1 MPGIVME
8 MEEEKG
14 TEEDKESKLE
24 EIASPQRSI
33 LEFFKSPTKP
43 DEKPKNLLSYFG
55 KQAPKQ
61 KESTDT
67 VSSKT
72 KTEKANGKVN
82 GFQNGINSKEQNQKV
97 EINISS
103 LNSSISEFEGQ
114 DSLTKIKK
122 TEKKKGTK
130 KSLKAN
136 NEALKE
142 NAESKTKDI
151 SKTKKKNVEKDII
164 EKIQKKEVH
173 KETQKR
179 KKAKDKDEKLSK
191 DKQEK
196 ITDESTKTNK
206 DNARKSEQNEDEN
219 SGISYLD
226 FLKSLEN
233 KSEEKGNEIIT
244 DKTETETMI
253 VNDCK
258 QSETLTG
265 NGVGESEVEAD
276 GDNDKSEEAVAAE
289 DSKHDSSCD
298 ENYPSITSFFTKLS
312 GPAPKQSISTQNS
325 PKTLTT
331 KADIHSEPTPPKIT
345 KGNKSEKTKVC
356 ASAESDSTLNEIEI
370 LSSEVVKVESPAKK
384 RSIKQ
389 KDKPVKSA
397 RKSLNQKLTETV
409 EISDDSITVDATET
423 KEALDRKKAFLQ
435 SDNIQSGS
443 HKTSQATLSFVKGG
457 FQMSSKPS
465 HKTRIRK
472 SVPEEMTCESPLSKS
487 TPVKRGQGR
496 PPSSTI
502 GGEKTPGS
510 TKGRGRPP
518 GSTNKI
524 KKNASDGSKHELS
537 NVSVL
542 EDGVEKSEDT
552 IEVYDDK
559 ATQKRRSLRKK
570 KKYKVDMISIDT
582 KNRTPIRMRLTRCNK
597 SGSST
602 DEASFSLKPKSNIKQ
617 TRAQKLLEKA
627 KKTKAGKSPELK
639 LQIKH
644 AIEKNKKKGSK
655 LKESAAEKRKPV
667 ENKNENS
674 SRRRSSRLSDK
685 FHVSREE
692 SQDDN
697 DDDEIMIIDDDEDN
711 KGKKK
716 KQKDLSTPRKGRKP
730 STPKTPLQN
739 KTTSKG
745 TPKKP
750 SGKLAPIFM
759 KKKAGEKV
767 EEPKKPVLDPEQERQ
782 RREFLMSGVPE
793 ALKKQ
798 TIAASATVIL
808 SDLPPFPAI
817 KHVQQTED
825 IVGKSGIDIWNLA
838 SVQLKIKK
846 CEETD
851 NTGVIQTYWNHGLL
865 EKDKN
870 MCDLSKI
877 KLFKQHSKVEGS
889 LEEPLLKEIQR
900 VSPSYNVDKM
910 YKLLK
915 EKKEDQDA
923 EMTYD
928 IEEQKDSKSK
938 KDESADTGKE
948 VKKKTKRRS
957 LRLKKKDEVMEVIDL
972 GSPEPVIEETSSGDN
987 KQEIAIVVP
996 WTDKYQPTHS
1006 SEIVGNSNNV
1016 KKLKTWLIE
1025 WKHKVDKE
1033 AKKMKKLA
1041 MKESK
1046 NRTKEKE
1053 DDWWADDDSDF
1064 NVDSEGSE
1072 EEEDKLCNTV
1082 MLMGPTG
1089 IGKSTTVYALA
1100 QEIGFK
1106 VFEVNAS
1113 SIRNGKRILT
1123 QLQEATQSH
1132 RVSHNKH
1139 GDAGPASIF
1148 TQGNKPSPRKKPE
1161 KNVPTSFANFFNKTT
1176 NSIQVEIEKSKK
1188 SNDSKNR
1195 RKRKRDLE
1203 ESDAEKTPKKKKGKD
1218 EKGVKFDGLI
1228 PTTSNQTAAT
1238 NQGLNLSSTSLILFE
1253 DVDVVFEED
1262 KGFWSAIQTFMN
1274 STKIPIVLT
1283 TNDVTLSSK
1292 FEGRYEQ
1299 FLFKTPSMKQTTVY
1313 LQLICLAESI
1323 RTNSEEI
1330 MTLVKVLSG
1339 DIRRCLL
1346 ALQYWIES
1354 GGGTL
1359 QAVQKIISPVKLK
1372 PLPLSED
1379 TCSQE
1384 AIKPSSISG
1393 DSKSRFDDDDDF
1405 VVIKPVVNKR
1415 KRPLISDDE
1424 SSSSAQTF
1432 PLPKE
1437 STVKP
1442 EAALQSSVHLS
1453 CLNSSLG
1460 LSLGGSEGIM
1470 NLLKQLVKG
1479 QRDDLVTVV
1488 TEACDQYRKLMYNIV
1503 YNTYIDLLP
1512 MPKSR
1517 QTTPPSIK
1525 TKIKEKKTQLKRIKT
1540 FDLYDSEAS
1549 NDGIL
1554 DEPREESLE
1563 ETKTEETKEE
1573 KVAIIRSL
1581 DQLTEFYDNMS
1592 FIDSVTIGSE
1602 VPESS
1607 NSFILHS
1614 KRCLHDT
1621 DITSSLEYID
1631 KDNLCSEIEVRAL
1644 YKLCTNQR
1652 HLQDTLKGQHIESV
1666 SIPSAGSQSQG
1677 VLVNRASNSKN
1688 LVLKKASNNV
1698 MSNLPLAVRC
1708 HQRSVVMDYMP
1719 TLREISKSEKL
1730 REMAKIKRRFHHY
1743 FDNIGLN
1750 FKDTTLDVMFTSFQ

>member
-8 MEEEKG
+8 MEQEKEA
-14 TEEDKESKLE
+14 EEDKESKLE

-43 DEKPKNLLSYFG
+43 VEKPKNLLSYFG
-55 KQAPKQ
+55 KPAAKQ
-61 KESTDT
+61 KESTET
-67 VSSKT
+67 LTSKT

-82 GFQNGINSKEQNQKV
+82 GLQNGINGKEQKQKV
-97 EINISS
+97 EKNSSS

-136 NEALKE
+136 DEASKE

-151 SKTKKKNVEKDII
+151 SKSKKNNVEKDVI
-164 EKIQKKEVH
+164 EKIQKKEVQ
-173 KETQKR
+173 KETQK
-179 KKAKDKDEKLSK
+179 KKKIKDKEVKSVQ
-191 DKQEK
+191 DKPVRKAEV
-196 ITDESTKTNK
+196 ETKTNE
-206 DNARKSEQNEDEN
+206 NNIRKSEQKEEEN

-233 KSEEKGNEIIT
+233 KSEEKGDEIIT
-244 DKTETETMI
+244 DNTELETVI
-253 VNDCK
+253 ENDCK
-258 QSETLTG
+258 ESVTVTG
-265 NGVGESEVEAD
+265 NDDGESEAMTGDGVSEVTTDSDNKNPEIVVTAD
-276 GDNDKSEEAVAAE
+276 
-289 DSKHDSSCD
+289 DSKHDSSAD

-312 GPAPKQSISTQNS
+312 GPVPKQSSSKPNS
-325 PKTLTT
+325 PKILTT
-331 KADIHSEPTPPKIT
+331 KADIHSEPTPPKIS
-345 KGNKSEKTKVC
+345 KENKSEKTKVC
-356 ASAESDSTLNEIEI
+356 TSVESDSKLNEIEI
-370 LSSEVVKVESPAKK
+370 ISSEVVKVDSPTKK
-384 RSIKQ
+384 RGTKH

-409 EISDDSITVDATET
+409 EISDDSMTVDATET

-435 SDNIQSGS
+435 SDNTPSGS
-443 HKTSQATLSFVKGG
+443 QKTSQATLSFVKGG
-457 FQMSSKPS
+457 FQVSSKPS

-472 SVPEEMTCESPLSKS
+472 SEPEEMTCESPLSKS
-487 TPVKRGQGR
+487 TPVKKGRGR
-496 PPSSTI
+496 PPSTKVK
-502 GGEKTPGS
+502 EKTPVS
-510 TKGRGRPP
+510 TKARGRPP

-524 KKNASDGSKHELS
+524 KKSASDGQKPELS
-537 NVSVL
+537 NASVL
-542 EDGVEKSEDT
+542 EDSVIKSEDT
-552 IEVYDDK
+552 MEVYDDN
-559 ATQKRRSLRKK
+559 AVQKRRSSRKK
-570 KKYKVDMISIDT
+570 KQYKVDMISIDT

-602 DEASFSLKPKSNIKQ
+602 DESSFTLKPKSNIKQ

-627 KKTKAGKSPELK
+627 KKSKSGKSPELK
-639 LQIKH
+639 LQMKKAIK
-644 AIEKNKKKGSK
+644 KNQKRSK
-655 LKESAAEKRKPV
+655 LKGSAKEKRKPV
-667 ENKNENS
+667 ETENESS

-685 FHVSREE
+685 FSVSMEE
-692 SQDDN
+692 SKDGT
-697 DDDEIMIIDDDEDN
+697 DDDEIMIIDDDEDH

-716 KQKDLSTPRKGRKP
+716 KQKDLCTPRKGRKP

-798 TIAASATVIL
+798 TIAASAAVIL

-817 KHVQQTED
+817 RHVQQMEG
-825 IVGKSGIDIWNLA
+825 IMGKSGIDIWNLS
-838 SVQLKIKK
+838 SVQLKIKN

-865 EKDKN
+865 EKDKI

-877 KLFKQHSKVEGS
+877 KLFKQHSKVEDS
-889 LEEPLLKEIQR
+889 LEEPLLKEIQK

-938 KDESADTGKE
+938 KGESTDTGKE
-948 VKKKTKRRS
+948 GKKKTKRRS

-972 GSPEPVIEETSSGDN
+972 GSPEPVAEETSSGDN
-987 KQEIAIVVP
+987 KQETAIVVP

-1046 NRTKEKE
+1046 NKTKEKE

-1064 NVDSEGSE
+1064 NVDSEGTE
-1072 EEEDKLCNTV
+1072 DEEDKLCNTV

-1089 IGKSTTVYALA
+1089 VGKSTTVYALA

-1132 RVSHNKH
+1132 RVSHKSC

-1161 KNVPTSFANFFNKTT
+1161 KEKNAPTSFANFFNKTT
-1176 NSIQVEIEKSKK
+1176 NSKPVETEKSKK
-1188 SNDSKNR
+1188 SNDSKNA

-1253 DVDVVFEED
+1253 DVDIVFEED

-1359 QAVQKIISPVKLK
+1359 QEVQKIISPVKLK
-1372 PLPLSED
+1372 PLTVIED
-1379 TCSQE
+1379 TCSQN
-1384 AIKPSSISG
+1384 AIKTSSISG

-1424 SSSSAQTF
+1424 SSNSAQPF
-1432 PLPKE
+1432 LWQWNP
-1437 STVKP
+1437 
-1442 EAALQSSVHLS
+1442 
-1453 CLNSSLG
+1453 
-1460 LSLGGSEGIM
+1460 
-1470 NLLKQLVKG
+1470 
-1479 QRDDLVTVV
+1479 QRN
-1488 TEACDQYRKLMYNIV
+1488 RK
-1503 YNTYIDLLP
+1503 
-1512 MPKSR
+1512 
-1517 QTTPPSIK
+1517 
-1525 TKIKEKKTQLKRIKT
+1525 
-1540 FDLYDSEAS
+1540 
-1549 NDGIL
+1549 
-1554 DEPREESLE
+1554 
-1563 ETKTEETKEE
+1563 
-1573 KVAIIRSL
+1573 
-1581 DQLTEFYDNMS
+1581 
-1592 FIDSVTIGSE
+1592 
-1602 VPESS
+1602 
-1607 NSFILHS
+1607 
-1614 KRCLHDT
+1614 
-1621 DITSSLEYID
+1621 
-1631 KDNLCSEIEVRAL
+1631 
-1644 YKLCTNQR
+1644 
-1652 HLQDTLKGQHIESV
+1652 
-1666 SIPSAGSQSQG
+1666 
-1677 VLVNRASNSKN
+1677 
-1688 LVLKKASNNV
+1688 
-1698 MSNLPLAVRC
+1698 
-1708 HQRSVVMDYMP
+1708 
-1719 TLREISKSEKL
+1719 
-1730 REMAKIKRRFHHY
+1730 
-1743 FDNIGLN
+1743 
-1750 FKDTTLDVMFTSFQ
+1750 

>member
-8 MEEEKG
+8 MEQEKEA
-14 TEEDKESKLE
+14 EEDKESKLE

-43 DEKPKNLLSYFG
+43 VEKPKNLLSYFG
-55 KQAPKQ
+55 KPAAKQ
-61 KESTDT
+61 KESTET
-67 VSSKT
+67 LTSKT

-82 GFQNGINSKEQNQKV
+82 GLQNGINGKEQKQKV
-97 EINISS
+97 EKNSSS

-136 NEALKE
+136 DEASKE

-151 SKTKKKNVEKDII
+151 SKSKKNNVEKDVI
-164 EKIQKKEVH
+164 EKIQKKEVQ
-173 KETQKR
+173 KETQK
-179 KKAKDKDEKLSK
+179 KKKIKDKEVKSVQ
-191 DKQEK
+191 DKPVRKAEV
-196 ITDESTKTNK
+196 ETKTNE
-206 DNARKSEQNEDEN
+206 NNIRKSEQKEEEN

-233 KSEEKGNEIIT
+233 KSEEKGDEIIT
-244 DKTETETMI
+244 DNTELETVI
-253 VNDCK
+253 ENDCK
-258 QSETLTG
+258 ESVTVTG
-265 NGVGESEVEAD
+265 NDDGESEAMTGDGVSEVTTDSDNKNPEIVVTAD
-276 GDNDKSEEAVAAE
+276 
-289 DSKHDSSCD
+289 DSKHDSSTD

-312 GPAPKQSISTQNS
+312 GPVPKQSSSKPNS
-325 PKTLTT
+325 PKILTT
-331 KADIHSEPTPPKIT
+331 KADIHSEPTPPKIS
-345 KGNKSEKTKVC
+345 KENKSEKTKVC
-356 ASAESDSTLNEIEI
+356 TSVESDSKLNEIEI
-370 LSSEVVKVESPAKK
+370 ISSEVVKVDSPTKK
-384 RSIKQ
+384 RGTKH

-409 EISDDSITVDATET
+409 EISDDSMTVDATET

-435 SDNIQSGS
+435 SDNTPSGS
-443 HKTSQATLSFVKGG
+443 QKTSQATLSFVKGG
-457 FQMSSKPS
+457 FQVSSKPS

-472 SVPEEMTCESPLSKS
+472 SEPEEMTCESPLSKS
-487 TPVKRGQGR
+487 TPVK
-496 PPSSTI
+496 
-502 GGEKTPGS
+502 
-510 TKGRGRPP
+510 KGRGRPP
-518 GSTNKI
+518 STKV
-524 KKNASDGSKHELS
+524 KKKHR
-537 NVSVL
+537 SVQKPE
-542 EDGVEKSEDT
+542 EDHRDSVIKSEDT
-552 IEVYDDK
+552 MEVYDDN
-559 ATQKRRSLRKK
+559 AVQKRRSSRKK
-570 KKYKVDMISIDT
+570 KQYKVDMISIDT

-602 DEASFSLKPKSNIKQ
+602 DESSFTLKPKN
-617 TRAQKLLEKA
+617 QKRS
-627 KKTKAGKSPELK
+627 KS
-639 LQIKH
+639 
-644 AIEKNKKKGSK
+644 KGSAK
-655 LKESAAEKRKPV
+655 EKRKPV
-667 ENKNENS
+667 ETENESS

-685 FHVSREE
+685 FSVSMEE
-692 SQDDN
+692 SKDGN
-697 DDDEIMIIDDDEDN
+697 DDDEIMIIDDDEDH

-716 KQKDLSTPRKGRKP
+716 KQKDLCTPRKGRKP

-798 TIAASATVIL
+798 TIAASAAVIL

-817 KHVQQTED
+817 KHVQQMEG
-825 IVGKSGIDIWNLA
+825 IMGKSGIDIWNLS
-838 SVQLKIKK
+838 SVQLKIKN

-865 EKDKN
+865 EKDKI

-877 KLFKQHSKVEGS
+877 KLFKQHSKVEDS
-889 LEEPLLKEIQR
+889 LEEPLLKEIQK

-938 KDESADTGKE
+938 KGESTDTGKE
-948 VKKKTKRRS
+948 GKKKTKRRS

-972 GSPEPVIEETSSGDN
+972 GSPEPVAEETSSGDN
-987 KQEIAIVVP
+987 KQETAIVVP

-1046 NRTKEKE
+1046 NKTKEKE

-1064 NVDSEGSE
+1064 NVDSEGTE
-1072 EEEDKLCNTV
+1072 DEEDKLCNTV

-1089 IGKSTTVYALA
+1089 VGKSTTVYALA

-1132 RVSHNKH
+1132 RVSHKSC

-1161 KNVPTSFANFFNKTT
+1161 KEKNAPTSFANFFNKTT
-1176 NSIQVEIEKSKK
+1176 NSK
-1188 SNDSKNR
+1188 
-1195 RKRKRDLE
+1195 
-1203 ESDAEKTPKKKKGKD
+1203 P
-1218 EKGVKFDGLI
+1218 
-1228 PTTSNQTAAT
+1228 
-1238 NQGLNLSSTSLILFE
+1238 
-1253 DVDVVFEED
+1253 VDIVFEED

-1359 QAVQKIISPVKLK
+1359 QEVQKIISPVKLK
-1372 PLPLSED
+1372 PLTVIED
-1379 TCSQE
+1379 TCSQN
-1384 AIKPSSISG
+1384 AIKTSSISG

-1405 VVIKPVVNKR
+1405 VVIKPVVNKG
-1415 KRPLISDDE
+1415 K
-1424 SSSSAQTF
+1424 
-1432 PLPKE
+1432 
-1437 STVKP
+1437 
-1442 EAALQSSVHLS
+1442 
-1453 CLNSSLG
+1453 
-1460 LSLGGSEGIM
+1460 
-1470 NLLKQLVKG
+1470 
-1479 QRDDLVTVV
+1479 DL
-1488 TEACDQYRKLMYNIV
+1488 
-1503 YNTYIDLLP
+1503 
-1512 MPKSR
+1512 
-1517 QTTPPSIK
+1517 
-1525 TKIKEKKTQLKRIKT
+1525 
-1540 FDLYDSEAS
+1540 
-1549 NDGIL
+1549 
-1554 DEPREESLE
+1554 
-1563 ETKTEETKEE
+1563 
-1573 KVAIIRSL
+1573 
-1581 DQLTEFYDNMS
+1581 
-1592 FIDSVTIGSE
+1592 
-1602 VPESS
+1602 
-1607 NSFILHS
+1607 
-1614 KRCLHDT
+1614 
-1621 DITSSLEYID
+1621 
-1631 KDNLCSEIEVRAL
+1631 
-1644 YKLCTNQR
+1644 
-1652 HLQDTLKGQHIESV
+1652 
-1666 SIPSAGSQSQG
+1666 
-1677 VLVNRASNSKN
+1677 
-1688 LVLKKASNNV
+1688 
-1698 MSNLPLAVRC
+1698 
-1708 HQRSVVMDYMP
+1708 
-1719 TLREISKSEKL
+1719 
-1730 REMAKIKRRFHHY
+1730 
-1743 FDNIGLN
+1743 
-1750 FKDTTLDVMFTSFQ
+1750 